1 MTINKIEKIIA
12 VTTPADFFGIS
23 IEINKII
30 ADIDKTEKAVYR
42 KRTMFVLFIEII
54 TFLISLF
61 IFNNWIAETVALGMF
76 TESLLV
82 IIGVIRRHNN

>member
-1 MTINKIEKIIA
+1 
-12 VTTPADFFGIS
+12 
-23 IEINKII
+23 
-30 ADIDKTEKAVYR
+30 
-42 KRTMFVLFIEII
+42 MFVLFIEII